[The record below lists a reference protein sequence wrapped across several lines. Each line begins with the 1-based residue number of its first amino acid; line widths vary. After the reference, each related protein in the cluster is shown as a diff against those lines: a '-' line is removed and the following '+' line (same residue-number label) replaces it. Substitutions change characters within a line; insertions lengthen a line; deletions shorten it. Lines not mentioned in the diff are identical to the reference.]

1 MSKHRLGLLTVS
13 VLPASLHS
21 AVVIYSP
28 NLTTDSTSFIGFN
41 PSTGATTLGAIPAG
55 HSFGLRYNK
64 ITGFPTLD
72 QESATTEVAYY
83 LASNSAAETRNAAVN
98 FLAGATIDG
107 TSQWLPDSAGAAYLN
122 KPTFST
128 SFPAGTRGYVGL
140 RYGSGTDWNY
150 GWADVSYNANSS
162 LTLHH
167 FAVETTLNLGI
178 QPQPV
183 PESGAGVAGALVAG
197 ALGAW
202 KARERY
208 AKRRHAAAV
217 SIAA

>member
-28 NLTTDSTSFIGFN
+28 NLTTDSTSYIGFN
-41 PSTGATTLGAIPAG
+41 PSTGEASIGAIPAG
-55 HSFGLRYNK
+55 DSFGLRYSSKVLNPF
-64 ITGFPTLD
+64 IQG
-72 QESATTEVAYY
+72 ENSAATQVAYY
-83 LASNSAAETRNAAVN
+83 VASNGTSPLDAAVN
-98 FLAGATIDG
+98 FSAGINLGAGSPWLTSGAGAF
-107 TSQWLPDSAGAAYLN
+107 LN
-122 KPTFST
+122 KPGFST

-150 GWADVSYNANSS
+150 GWADVAYNADTTV
-162 LTLHH
+162 TLHQ
-167 FAVETTLNLGI
+167 FAVETTRNMGI
-178 QPQPV
+178 QTASV

-202 KARERY
+202 KARERF
-208 AKRRHAAAV
+208 ARRRGAAPAV
-217 SIAA
+217 EAA

>member
-1 MSKHRLGLLTVS
+1 MSKYRLGLLTVS

-28 NLTTDSTSFIGFN
+28 NLTTSTSSFIGFN
-41 PSTGATTLGAIPAG
+41 PSTGAATLGAIPAG
-55 HSFGLRYNK
+55 DSFGLRYSPKLLNPL
-64 ITGFPTLD
+64 IQGENLA
-72 QESATTEVAYY
+72 ATQVAYY
-83 LASNSAAETRNAAVN
+83 IALNGTDSLDAAVN
-98 FLAGATIDG
+98 FSTGANLDASSSWL
-107 TSQWLPDSAGAAYLN
+107 TSGGGAYLN
-122 KPTFST
+122 KPSFST

-150 GWADVSYNANSS
+150 GWADISYNADQS
-162 LTLHH
+162 LTLHR
-167 FAVETTLNLGI
+167 FANETTLNLGI
-178 QPQPV
+178 QPV

-208 AKRRHAAAV
+208 AKRRSAAAV
-217 SIAA
+217 SEAA

>member
-1 MSKHRLGLLTVS
+1 MSKQRLGLFAVS

-41 PSTGATTLGAIPAG
+41 PSTGDASIGAIPAG
-55 HSFGLRYNK
+55 DSFGLRYSPKLLNPL
-64 ITGFPTLD
+64 IQG
-72 QESATTEVAYY
+72 ENSAATQVAYY
-83 LASNSAAETRNAAVN
+83 VASNGTDSLDAAVN
-98 FLAGATIDG
+98 F
-107 TSQWLPDSAGAAYLN
+107 SAGANLDASSPWLTSGTGAFLN
-122 KPTFST
+122 KPGYST

-150 GWADVSYNANSS
+150 GWADVSYNADAS
-162 LTLHH
+162 LTLHR
-167 FAVETTLNLGI
+167 FANETTLNLGI
-178 QPQPV
+178 QAV

-202 KARERY
+202 KARERF
-208 AKRRHAAAV
+208 ARRRRSAPAVEAA
-217 SIAA
+217 

>member
-28 NLTTDSTSFIGFN
+28 NLTITEPASIYFSPSSGEFNVTSAVAADGVVLSYFKGGTYVGGQ
-41 PSTGATTLGAIPAG
+41 S
-55 HSFGLRYNK
+55 
-64 ITGFPTLD
+64 PTV
-72 QESATTEVAYY
+72 EVAYY
-83 LASNSAAETRNAAVN
+83 LSSDSGANTANAAVN
-98 FLAGATIDG
+98 FLYGATIDA
-107 TSQWLPDSAGAAYLN
+107 TAQWLPNGSGAVYLD
-122 KPTFST
+122 KPGYST

-140 RYGSGTDWNY
+140 RYGAGTDWNY
-150 GWADVSYNANSS
+150 AWADVSYNADQS
-162 LTLHH
+162 LTLHR
-167 FAVETTLNLGI
+167 FANETTLNLGI
-178 QPQPV
+178 QAI

-208 AKRRHAAAV
+208 AKRRQAAAV
-217 SIAA
+217 SKAA